1 MKGSVQTGPFVFT
14 LFHSTHSLAMRPP
27 AIFAAMLRER
37 LVCLSLM
44 LTGIILVGAN
54 SMGVSLWRCS
64 FHTVT
69 GLPCPGCGMTRG
81 MTALLRGRVAE
92 AWHWHPFTPLIA
104 VGGVLILACCL
115 LPPRPRDRL
124 AAMVERVEQRTGIT
138 IIAIVAMIL
147 FGLWRMFAYEQWP

>member
-1 MKGSVQTGPFVFT
+1 
-14 LFHSTHSLAMRPP
+14 
-27 AIFAAMLRER
+27 
-37 LVCLSLM
+37 
-44 LTGIILVGAN
+44 
-54 SMGVSLWRCS
+54 
-64 FHTVT
+64 
-69 GLPCPGCGMTRG
+69 